1 MDEQKGKFQMS
12 GLKFLYEMEL
22 IDDPQL
28 INNLK
33 LNAFAVSS
41 HVRDIELLSSYHHK
55 SMLIWVDLSW
65 FGRKFLEKRITSEI
79 KDRVQQLLPKFKF
92 RVTTDRKIL
101 DLSIEKVRIALKG
114 VHNENA
120 PAKLNGISDSESDP
134 RPGNKS
140 GEGGDELQKESDLL
154 QDNATESEDGS

>member
-22 IDDPQL
+22 VDDPQL

-33 LNAFAVSS
+33 LNAFAVSQ

-65 FGRKFLEKRITSEI
+65 FGRKFLEKRITTEI
-79 KDRVQQLLPKFKF
+79 ADRVQQLLPKFKF
-92 RVTTDRKIL
+92 RVTTDRKIF
-101 DLSIEKVRIALKG
+101 DLSVEKVKIALKG

-120 PAKLNGISDSESDP
+120 PAKFTGSLDSKSDASSTPRGSED
-134 RPGNKS
+134 GA
-140 GEGGDELQKESDLL
+140 ELQEKSSVL
-154 QDNATESEDGS
+154 QDNEAEPKDES